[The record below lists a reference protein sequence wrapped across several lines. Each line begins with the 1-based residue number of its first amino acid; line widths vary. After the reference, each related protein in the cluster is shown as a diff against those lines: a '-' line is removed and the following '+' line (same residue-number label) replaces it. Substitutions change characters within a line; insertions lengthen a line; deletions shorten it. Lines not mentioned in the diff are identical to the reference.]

1 MIAVITGDIVN
12 SRVVNAEAW
21 LNELKHGLSFYGKEW
36 KDWEVYRGD
45 SFQLKIEVEK
55 ALVAAIRIKSVVKQI
70 KELDVRIAIGIGEI
84 DFETDR
90 VTESNGSAFSFSGE
104 CFENLKKSKLQI
116 KSPWRDFDYSINL
129 MLDLAALTMDNWTP
143 ISAQFISIALT
154 YPELNQVELAE
165 RLNKKSQGTISEGLK
180 RGGYEEIQKLLVYYI
195 EETTKRCSS

>member
-12 SRVVNAEAW
+12 SRVVNAEMW
-21 LNELKHGLSFYGKEW
+21 LKELKHALSFYGKEW

-55 ALVAAIRIKSVVKQI
+55 ALVAAIRIKSIVKQI

-84 DFETDR
+84 DFEADR
-90 VTESNGSAFSFSGE
+90 VTESNGSAFSLSGE
-104 CFENLKKSKLQI
+104 CFENLKKSKLQV

-129 MLDLAALTMDNWTP
+129 MLDLAALTMDNWTS
-143 ISAQFISIALT
+143 ISAQFIFIALT

-180 RGGYEEIQKLLVYYI
+180 RGGYEEIQKLLVYYL

>member
-12 SRVVNAEAW
+12 SRVVNAEMW
-21 LNELKHGLSFYGKEW
+21 LKELKHALSFYGKEW

-55 ALVAAIRIKSVVKQI
+55 ALVAAIRIKSIVKQI

-84 DFETDR
+84 DFEADR
-90 VTESNGSAFSFSGE
+90 VTESNGSAFSLSGE

-129 MLDLAALTMDNWTP
+129 MLDLAALTMDNWTS
-143 ISAQFISIALT
+143 ISAQFIFIALT

-180 RGGYEEIQKLLVYYI
+180 RGGYEEIQKLLVYYL